1 MLYLY
6 RKLGPRCDH
15 HSVWVVRTTHSSI
28 LSSFCSCTMWIQ
40 CSTGFR
46 HKEPSRFLHSDLSL
60 VWQYGSVPFSD
71 FLAKT
76 SGVKTLHCLFVIHTF
91 IFHVLQYYV
100 MSVIKEGTVA
110 LSMMAQLVACL
121 PRVQVTS
128 VQLQVRLFLITV
140 AISSIFKS
148 LNLYIFFL
156 LYSIMVIREVQLVF
170 WHERL

>member
-1 MLYLY
+1 
-6 RKLGPRCDH
+6 
-15 HSVWVVRTTHSSI
+15 
-28 LSSFCSCTMWIQ
+28 
-40 CSTGFR
+40 
-46 HKEPSRFLHSDLSL
+46 
-60 VWQYGSVPFSD
+60 
-71 FLAKT
+71 
-76 SGVKTLHCLFVIHTF
+76 
-91 IFHVLQYYV
+91 